1 MKISYPR
8 SLIVSFAHLWS
19 KKHGV
24 SFADAQK
31 ISWAAWKCNKLT
43 ELMQDFIVDFEYI
56 KKSDGSLRKATGTLS
71 ESLVSYEKLTE
82 RKASDKVFC
91 YFDVDAGEMRSFLR
105 SNLKR
110 IKAVKPIEILSLIT
124 I

>member
-8 SLIVSFAHLWS
+8 SLIVSFAHLWA

-24 SFADAQK
+24 SFGEAQK
-31 ISWAAWKCNKLT
+31 LSWAAWKCNKLA
-43 ELMQDFIVDFEYI
+43 ELMEDFLVDFEYL
-56 KKSDGSLRKATGTLS
+56 KKDGVTLRKASGTLAKDY
-71 ESLVSYEKLTE
+71 VKLTE

-91 YFDVDAGEMRSFLR
+91 YFDVEAGKLRSFLR
-105 SNLKR
+105 SNLKS
-110 IKAVKPIEILSLIT
+110 IKAVKPINILVT

>member
-24 SFADAQK
+24 SFSEAQK
-31 ISWAAWKCNKLT
+31 LSWAAWKCNKLT
-43 ELMQDFIVDFEYI
+43 ELLQDSLVSFSYL
-56 KKSDGSLRKATGTLS
+56 KKDGSLRKATGTLAK
-71 ESLVSYEKLTE
+71 EFVSYEKLTE

-91 YFDVDAGEMRSFLR
+91 YFDVDAGELRSFLR
-105 SNLKR
+105 SNLKS
-110 IKAVKPIEILSLIT
+110 IKAVKPINILTT